1 MKGYDRQRLE
11 RYDASTTTYTVVQIT
26 DEDHASQVRL
36 DDGETFF
43 QARLR
48 FDRAHRHVD
57 ANGGVR
63 YTFEVIADDEG
74 GEFHVHSKFGEVD
87 HESFRGGE
95 FSELVRWGRHLM
107 AFDDRTGIVGE
118 IRGSDNMII
127 PRQILMTGSGD
138 ERQKGFKCEWATL
151 YGDELI
157 VGSHGKVR
165 HEEWVKRL
173 DPDGYKVVSEDWG
186 VYYQR
191 MRDACGVGAQGYLTH
206 EAGEWDPFSERW
218 YFFPRKLSLE
228 PFDEPVDE
236 RERGNNRLIVADAA
250 FDNIEVRIVG
260 DPTPDRGPSSLKLVP
275 GRRNE
280 FLYMKSIEIG
290 DRTESWI
297 GAADTDGNLLAE
309 ETKLGDFKCEG
320 IEFF

>member
-1 MKGYDRQRLE
+1 MQTYDRQRRE
-11 RYDASTTTYTVVQIT
+11 RYDAQTSTYTVIQIT

-48 FDRAHRHVD
+48 YDRAHRHVD
-57 ANGGVR
+57 ENGKVR
-63 YTFEVIADDEG
+63 YTFDMIPDDEG

-87 HESFRGGE
+87 NETFRGGE

-107 AFDDRTGIVGE
+107 TFDDRTGIVGE
-118 IRGSDNMII
+118 IRGDNNMII
-127 PRQILMTGSGD
+127 PRQILMTGAGD

-151 YGDELI
+151 FGNELI

-173 DPDGYKVVSEDWG
+173 DPDGFKVVSEDWG
-186 VYYQR
+186 PRYQR
-191 MRDACGVGAQGYLTH
+191 MRDACDVGPEGYMTH
-206 EAGEWDPFSERW
+206 EAAEWDPLQERW

-236 RERGNNRLIVADAA
+236 REKGNNRLIVADAE
-250 FDNIEVRIVG
+250 FERIDVRTVG
-260 DPTPDRGPSSLKLVP
+260 EPTPQLGPSSLKLVP
-275 GRRNE
+275 GRPDE
-280 FLYMKSIEIG
+280 FLYMKSLEIG
-290 DRTESWI
+290 DRVESWI
-297 GAADTDGNLLAE
+297 GAADVNGNLLAE

-320 IEFF
+320 IEFL